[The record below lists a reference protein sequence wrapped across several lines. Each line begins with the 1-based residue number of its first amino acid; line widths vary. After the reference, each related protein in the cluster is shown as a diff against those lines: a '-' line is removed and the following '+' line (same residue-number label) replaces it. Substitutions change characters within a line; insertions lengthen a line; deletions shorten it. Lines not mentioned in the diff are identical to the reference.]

1 MTPICPK
8 CGQKVI
14 YIASPNMREERVF
27 MVDDEE
33 KQFITKMGRVSFG
46 YQEHKCTRPEKTAE
60 GADVKKDT
68 ENGTG

>member
-33 KQFITKMGRVSFG
+33 KQFITKIGRVSFG
-46 YQEHKCTRPEKTAE
+46 YQEHICQRPQSAVE
-60 GADVKKDT
+60 GADGEKDT
-68 ENGTG
+68 KNGAG